1 MDETFLYQQI
11 AEDIRSKILE
21 GQLKP
26 GERLPSVRGL
36 CEQWNCT
43 PGTIQRAYNE
53 LAREGLLI
61 SRAGKGTQVAGIV
74 PQGISQA
81 QGTLRLASLVNRTES
96 FLLETLTSGY
106 DLHEVQQA
114 MDMAMDRWRAVNS
127 GQIAVQPKT
136 LRFCGSHDMLLN
148 DLAHTF
154 FGKVVQDVTLELTYN
169 GSLGG
174 LMALAEG
181 RADLAGCH
189 LWDVE
194 SDSYNLPFIRRLL
207 PGMDIVTISLA
218 NRRMGLIV
226 APGNPLQIDQ
236 LVDLARPGVQFINR
250 QQGSGTRVW
259 LDAQLRRLSIDPR
272 QIAGFKDERMT
283 HSAVARAVAEGKA
296 DAGLGLETAAQA
308 YGLSFVF
315 LNLERYDLVML
326 AETARQSPVQQFVG
340 WLVSAEGKQFVDQ
353 RVGYDSQVSGQLWT
367 D

>member
-1 MDETFLYQQI
+1 
-11 AEDIRSKILE
+11 
-21 GQLKP
+21 
-26 GERLPSVRGL
+26 
-36 CEQWNCT
+36 
-43 PGTIQRAYNE
+43 
-53 LAREGLLI
+53 
-61 SRAGKGTQVAGIV
+61 
-74 PQGISQA
+74 
-81 QGTLRLASLVNRTES
+81 
-96 FLLETLTSGY
+96 
-106 DLHEVQQA
+106 
-114 MDMAMDRWRAVNS
+114 
-127 GQIAVQPKT
+127 
-136 LRFCGSHDMLLN
+136 
-148 DLAHTF
+148 
-154 FGKVVQDVTLELTYN
+154 
-169 GSLGG
+169 
-174 LMALAEG
+174 
-181 RADLAGCH
+181 
-189 LWDVE
+189 
-194 SDSYNLPFIRRLL
+194 
-207 PGMDIVTISLA
+207 MDIVTISLA

-340 WLVSAEGKQFVDQ
+340 WLASAEGKQFVDQ